1 MGKRIGLAA
10 AIGAVLFAGGVSAQ
24 ANVTLYGRV
33 DLNLT
38 KFSDG
43 GALEQTAASNSRWG
57 LRGSESLGGGLNAI
71 FQLESRI
78 NADTGTG
85 ETGRLF
91 GRESWAGLRGDFGT
105 LRFGRSLVPSQR
117 VASNYDPHG
126 TDGIGSFGSTNLLLG
141 HAPLVRMENSVYYE
155 TPSLGGVTA
164 FGSYQLDEVKDAT
177 DVKAWSLRLRY
188 AQGPIDVSL
197 SHGKLAGNN
206 DVTSFGASYDL
217 KWVKPMIQYHRGDRA
232 GRARA
237 AWLVGATAPVG
248 PGEVRVAVSRLDDRG
263 PSAQV
268 DRDLVSLGY
277 DYGLSKRTILYGTVV
292 RDKLTAQSARTGVE
306 LGMRHLF

>member
-1 MGKRIGLAA
+1 MGSRVRIVA
-10 AIGAVLFAGGVSAQ
+10 AIGAALLAGGVNAQ

-33 DLNLT
+33 DLNFT
-38 KFSDG
+38 KYSDG
-43 GALEQTAASNSRWG
+43 GALEQSSSSNSRWG

-85 ETGRLF
+85 ESGRLF
-91 GRESWAGLRGDFGT
+91 GRESWVGLRGDFGT

-126 TDGIGSFGSTNLLLG
+126 TDGIGSFGSTSLILG
-141 HAPLVRMENSVYYE
+141 HTPLVRMENAAYYE
-155 TPSLGGVTA
+155 TPSFGGMTV
-164 FGSYQLDEVKDAT
+164 FGAYQLDEVKDAT

-197 SHGKLAGNN
+197 AHGKLAGDN
-206 DVTSFGASYDL
+206 DVTSFGASYDM
-217 KWVKPMIQYHRGDRA
+217 KWLKPMIQYHRGERA
-232 GRARA
+232 GRDRA
-237 AWLVGATAPVG
+237 SWLVGATAPVG
-248 PGEVRVAVSRLDDRG
+248 AGEVRFAVSRLDDRG
-263 PSAQV
+263 AAPV
-268 DRDLVSLGY
+268 DRDLIALGY
-277 DYGLSKRTILYGTVV
+277 DYGLSKRTVLYGTVV
-292 RDKLTAQSARTGVE
+292 RDKRTNESARTGVE